1 MPQRAGIQSLSRG
14 LRRAAHSIDLQSSDV
29 SWRGFTAVRN
39 NGAACRSARVS
50 AIARAQRLGQLL
62 QKTLDEEKAIDKKLT
77 ALAESKINLCARML
91 ILRRPKL
98 ESKRRADG
106 FGAMFCVRR
115 PTG

>member
-1 MPQRAGIQSLSRG
+1 MSRG
-14 LRRAAHSIDLQSSDV
+14 LRRAAHSIDLQRSDV
-29 SWRGFTAVRN
+29 SWRGFAAVRN

-77 ALAESKINLCARML
+77 ALVESKISLRAA
-91 ILRRPKL
+91 LRRPKL